1 MSTSLNDEQ
10 TQRIVRAL
18 WKWINIL
25 DKSANELSRSPEKW
39 IELIH
44 SLDLSHLTRQ
54 QVKVLR
60 SALYQT
66 PADAHV
72 IAICLRQIDQHI
84 KALMKSQLWRGEL
97 AKRGQNFRSIFG
109 SNEIVDLRDVIEH
122 SADYL
127 TGSGRKPELFQ
138 DPDQDWPAVSIAEG
152 QALDVTLF
160 GRRYNM
166 LPSITAATELAKA
179 LPKSGYM
186 MS

>member
-1 MSTSLNDEQ
+1 MSTALNDQQ

-18 WKWINIL
+18 WKWIIIL
-25 DKSANELSRSPEKW
+25 RKSANDLSDSPKQW

-44 SLDLSHLTRQ
+44 SLDLSNLTRQ
-54 QVKVLR
+54 QRGELR
-60 SALYQT
+60 SSFYQT

-109 SNEIVDLRDVIEH
+109 SNEIKDLRDVIEH
-122 SADYL
+122 SAEYL
-127 TGSGRKPELFQ
+127 AGGGDKPKLVQ
-138 DPDQDWPAVSIAEG
+138 DPDQDWPAISIAEG

-160 GRRYNM
+160 GRRYH
-166 LPSITAATELAKA
+166 LQPAIDAAFEFAKE
-179 LPKSGYM
+179 LPKNGYM
-186 MS
+186 IS